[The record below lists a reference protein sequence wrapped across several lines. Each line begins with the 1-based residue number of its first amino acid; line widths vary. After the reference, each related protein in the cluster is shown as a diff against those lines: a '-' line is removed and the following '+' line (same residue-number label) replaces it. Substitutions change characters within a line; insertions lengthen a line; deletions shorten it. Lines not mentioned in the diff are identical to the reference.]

1 MLNKALSETL
11 NEKLNETLNEK
22 LNAGSTHGA
31 IAVRM
36 PFDRRANAVRL
47 PSECEEHGR
56 GRRYVLARE
65 RCGFGVLSTWRH
77 QKIRNRESEFERES
91 SAMLEFAY
99 KERCPAVQRCL
110 VAYRESRHV
119 QRDASPQ
126 SLTTESHH
134 RCASRALFANSR
146 SPRVSPH
153 AHRLTF
159 RRLRAQRII

>member
-1 MLNKALSETL
+1 MLNETLNETLNEMLNKALSETL
-11 NEKLNETLNEK
+11 NEKLNEK

-99 KERCPAVQRCL
+99 KERCPAVKRVSPRTESL
-110 VAYRESRHV
+110 ATYREMPRHRV
-119 QRDASPQ
+119 SPQ
-126 SLTTESHH
+126 SLTTDV
-134 RCASRALFANSR
+134 RVALSLR
-146 SPRVSPH
+146 IQG
-153 AHRLTF
+153 RLEY
-159 RRLRAQRII
+159 RRTLTG